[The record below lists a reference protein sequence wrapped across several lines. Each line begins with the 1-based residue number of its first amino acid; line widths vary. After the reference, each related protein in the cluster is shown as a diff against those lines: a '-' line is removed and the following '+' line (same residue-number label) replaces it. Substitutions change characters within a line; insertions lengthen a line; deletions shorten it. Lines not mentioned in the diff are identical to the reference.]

1 MECTK
6 IMLQARDFSAGA
18 KIRVYILKKKKWS
31 VKNEEHQEQDIDV
44 FCGSKLTS
52 VLAKILKCIFES
64 QQPARLGSCP
74 HFSCREADPG
84 KNTSSHKLILKRSP
98 SGIVY
103 LAYWLHS
110 KREKTVGNSERG
122 LSNWWQPVDSTSYG
136 SFTTLC
142 CAAGIYNHLFHWIGH
157 FSFSNNRWQC
167 AQAISI
173 KSDWTFSGSEE
184 LRYNLTK
191 ELRCNL
197 TTDFILPER
206 TPVSNCWKFDVS
218 LIVTILRTKWCM
230 CRYQI
235 SWYQWRNLHIYE
247 NAKDVMISITL
258 TAYW

>member
-1 MECTK
+1 
-6 IMLQARDFSAGA
+6 MLQAREFSAGA
-18 KIRVYILKKKKWS
+18 KIRVCILKKKKWS

-110 KREKTVGNSERG
+110 KREKTVGNSEGG
-122 LSNWWQPVDSTSYG
+122 LSNWWQPVDSTSYS

-142 CAAGIYNHLFHWIGH
+142 CAAGIYNHLFHWIAGH
-157 FSFSNNRWQC
+157 FSFS
-167 AQAISI
+167 
-173 KSDWTFSGSEE
+173 FSGSEE
-184 LRYNLTK
+184 LRYNLPTK
-191 ELRCNL
+191 PRYNL

-218 LIVTILRTKWCM
+218 WMVTMLKTKWCR
-230 CRYQI
+230 CRYHI
-235 SWYQWRNLHIYE
+235 SRYQWQNLHICD
-247 NAKDVMISITL
+247 NAKDVMIITL
-258 TAYW
+258 TANR